1 MKHLIVIAKFILI
14 MLGAGFI
21 PTLLLIILWLVSFGG
36 FPLLEFIHY
45 PLTITISAMIIIIA
59 FVASID
65 SVQEY

>member
-45 PLTITISAMIIIIA
+45 PLTIIISALLIVISF
-59 FVASID
+59 FVTID
-65 SVQEY
+65 LIQE